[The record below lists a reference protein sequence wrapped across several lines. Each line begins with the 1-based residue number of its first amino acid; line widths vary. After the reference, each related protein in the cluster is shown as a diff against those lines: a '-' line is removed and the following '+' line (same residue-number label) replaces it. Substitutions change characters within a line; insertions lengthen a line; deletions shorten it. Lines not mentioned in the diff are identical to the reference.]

1 MLCVQLSLGSPIT
14 QKGSKHSLR
23 VQKNHEHWMMNLI
36 NPNISQ
42 TPDGGD
48 SGNLKQQEETNWGE
62 AC

>member
-1 MLCVQLSLGSPIT
+1 
-14 QKGSKHSLR
+14 
-23 VQKNHEHWMMNLI
+23 MMNLI